1 MPTNKHNILDDEII
15 ETGIIPSLISWKSEK
30 PIFQMKE
37 NQFKLISFEIELS
50 ESQQYFNTFFKS
62 LGQIED
68 VSVLLTFKQ
77 KTSNFKLKLKDN
89 FRNIFISL

>member
-1 MPTNKHNILDDEII
+1 
-15 ETGIIPSLISWKSEK
+15 
-30 PIFQMKE
+30 MKE
-37 NQFKLISFEIELS
+37 NQFKLISFGFELS
-50 ESQQYFNTFFKS
+50 ESKQHFNTFFKFF
-62 LGQIED
+62 GEIEH